1 MTGTLDAL
9 RPLVCGAAAVGLVAA
24 AGSPAF
30 SDSKKAYSATT
41 APTPAI
47 AVPPLSKLPSDAP
60 DVAARVRKHPRA
72 TTPAAR
78 RAALLKRWSV
88 QAAHG
93 NANAQLKLG
102 RVYRCSKNTKANT
115 RKALHWLR
123 AAARA
128 NIPAAHYQLGL
139 LYMAGIAGRPPDLV
153 EAYAHFKIAS
163 AGGDG
168 RATALV
174 FYIGVRMTA
183 DELRRAH
190 ERIADIHRFEIDT
203 ARHATSTDVDDDDD
217 DKPAAA
223 KALTAVKPAAAPA
236 K

>member
-1 MTGTLDAL
+1 VTGTMDAL

-24 AGSPAF
+24 AGSPAIA
-30 SDSKKAYSATT
+30 DGKKAYSTTT

-47 AVPPLSKLPSDAP
+47 AVPPLSKLPSD
-60 DVAARVRKHPRA
+60 K
-72 TTPAAR
+72 PAAK
-78 RAALLKRWSV
+78 RAALLKRWST

-102 RVYRCSKNTKANT
+102 RIYRWSKNTKANAH
-115 RKALHWLR
+115 KALHWLR

-139 LYMAGIAGRPPDLV
+139 LYMAGIAGRPPNLV

-163 AGGDG
+163 DGGDV

-183 DELRRAH
+183 NELRRAH

-203 ARHATSTDVDDDDD
+203 ARHAIGTDNDDD

-223 KALTAVKPAAAPA
+223 KTATTVKPAAAPA